1 VTTAKAT
8 PAGRPATDGA
18 KPVSYREALTQAMRE
33 EMERDPDVFIIGE
46 DVGQYEGAFK
56 VTRGLLREFGERRV
70 VDTPISEA
78 GFVGI
83 GIGAAMAGLR
93 PVIELMTVNFSIVAM
108 DQIINNASKVR
119 YMFGG
124 QVSCPIVIRMPG
136 GAGHQLAAQHSHSL
150 EAWYSHVPGLKVVC
164 PATPHDAKGLLKAS
178 IRDDDPVIF
187 LESEG
192 LYAKKGPVG
201 GADEL
206 VPLGRAAVRRRGD
219 HCTVVAISRMVW
231 TALSA
236 TDALSKDGIECDVID
251 PRSLRPLDLETIAAS
266 VRRTGRAV
274 IVEEGW
280 PECGVAANLATR
292 IYESCFDWLDAPIE
306 RVSAADVPMPY
317 AKNLEQ
323 FALPSPPDV
332 IAAVQRLVGTGGKG

>member
-1 VTTAKAT
+1 MSTKAASA
-8 PAGRPATDGA
+8 PAASPGAA

-33 EMERDPDVFIIGE
+33 EMQRDPSVFLMGE
-46 DVGQYEGAFK
+46 DVGRYEGAFK

-78 GFVGI
+78 GFVGL

-93 PVIELMTVNFSIVAM
+93 PIVELMTVNFSIVAM
-108 DQIINNASKVR
+108 DQIVNNAAKVR

-124 QVSCPIVIRMPG
+124 QVACPLVVRMPG

-150 EAWYSHVPGLKVVC
+150 EAWFAHIPGLKVAA
-164 PATPHDAKGLLKAS
+164 PATPFDAKGLLKAA

-201 GADEL
+201 GPDEL
-206 VPLGRAAVRRRGD
+206 VPFGRAAARRAGSD
-219 HCTVVAISRMVW
+219 CTIVAISRMVW
-231 TALSA
+231 ITLSA
-236 TDALSKDGIECDVID
+236 AEELAKEGIECEVID
-251 PRSLRPLDLETIAAS
+251 PRTLRPLDIETLAAS
-266 VRRTGRAV
+266 VRRTSRAV

-280 PECGVAANLATR
+280 PECGVGANLAAR
-292 IYESCFDWLDAPIE
+292 LYEECFDDLDAPIA
-306 RVSAADVPMPY
+306 RVSSADVPMPY
-317 AKNLEQ
+317 AKNLEMA
-323 FALPSPPDV
+323 ALPQPADV
-332 IAAVQRLVGTGGKG
+332 VAAVRRTLGAR

>member
-1 VTTAKAT
+1 MSTAAVAPRT
-8 PAGRPATDGA
+8 Q
-18 KPVSYREALTQAMRE
+18 VSYREALTQAMRE
-33 EMERDPDVFIIGE
+33 ELQRDPDVFVMGE
-46 DVGQYEGAFK
+46 DVGQFEGAFK
-56 VTRGLLREFGERRV
+56 VTRGLLAEFGPERI

-78 GFVGI
+78 GFAGI

-93 PVIELMTVNFSIVAM
+93 PVIEMMTVNFSVLAL
-108 DQIINNASKVR
+108 DQIVNNAAKLR

-150 EAWYSHVPGLKVVC
+150 DAWYTHVPGLKVAA
-164 PATPHDAKGLLKAS
+164 PSTPYDAKGLLKTA

-206 VPLGRAAVRRRGD
+206 VPLGRAAIRRSGRD
-219 HCTVVAISRMVW
+219 CTVIAHSRMVW
-231 TALSA
+231 VALTAAEELA
-236 TDALSKDGIECDVID
+236 KQGTECEVID
-251 PRSLRPLDLETIAAS
+251 PRTFRPLDLETLATS
-266 VRRTGRAV
+266 VRTTSRCV
-274 IVEEGW
+274 IVDEGW
-280 PECGVAANLATR
+280 PECGVAANLASH
-292 IYESCFDWLDAPIE
+292 IYEACFDWLDAPIR
-306 RVSAADVPMPY
+306 RVNCADVPMPY

-323 FALPSPPDV
+323 AALPKPADV
-332 IAAVQRLVGTGGKG
+332 TAAVLALVGGR